1 MSVQLRTVGVTA
13 DLTVRV
19 PRDRDEDLETGAR
32 RLVGRVECVREVSE
46 IQLQGVQP
54 RLNDTAIEV
63 RVELV
68 LELED
73 VDDRTAAVERLLD
86 DGFGLT
92 AETIRAVG

>member
-13 DLTVRV
+13 DITVRV

-32 RLVGRVECVREVSE
+32 RLVGRVDGVREVSE
-46 IQLQGVQP
+46 IELQGVQP

-63 RVELV
+63 QVELTV
-68 LELED
+68 ELDESA
-73 VDDRTAAVERLLD
+73 DRTAAVEDRLD

-92 AETIRAVG
+92 VEAIRAVG